1 VAFKQTHGH
10 CRVPLN
16 VPELGRWAK
25 YQRDQ
30 YVLHARGKK
39 SKITKE
45 KIDLLTSIGFE
56 ESLEERVALGLSGED
71 GEGEDD
77 GGGLVHDGIRQ
88 HRDHQDGVHLQHDGV
103 AYQQHGELQS
113 EDYLR
118 CDPGAYSGVQSV
130 PPDSGGVS
138 Y

>member
-1 VAFKQTHGH
+1 VEFKQTHGH

-16 VPELGRWAK
+16 VPELGKWAK

-56 ESLEERVALGLSGED
+56 ESLEEKVALGLSGED
-71 GEGEDD
+71 GERED
-77 GGGLVHDGIRQ
+77 GGGLIHDEERQ
-88 HRDHQDGVHLQHDGV
+88 HRDQDEVHLQHDGV
-103 AYQQHGELQS
+103 AYQHHGELQS
-113 EDYLR
+113 EHYLR
-118 CDPGAYSGVQSV
+118 CDPSAYDGVQSV
-130 PPDSGGVS
+130 LPDSGGAN
-138 Y
+138 YQQ